1 MKSCAWIL
9 AVMAAGAVM
18 ADAAAPANDN
28 FASRQVLSGA
38 AVSVEATNVG
48 ATMESGESYLGGLY
62 GATVWYSWTAPVA
75 GWVRVETTGSEIDT
89 VLRVTTG
96 AAADSL
102 VGIGYNDD
110 DGEDGEVTSSL
121 TFQAVAGQMY
131 NLAVGG
137 MGGGSGAIA
146 LRIAS
151 GEAALPPVIL
161 SSVTLRPA
169 VVDVTEAAAEV
180 AVGYSVVAGTYNGEG
195 VARWSF
201 TAANGREIR
210 GDYESWDTGNPGGEG
225 TMTVPKS
232 FIPGEWALTVQLSAG
247 GFRPVRF
254 GGSESGAPYVFPV
267 GGVPVLTVRNSGG
280 YDAEYPVL
288 RSITVGSLTSG
299 VTHEVSVA
307 QAVVTL
313 PVRVELTDDFSG
325 VDRVEVG
332 LEADIGGLYSMVS
345 SALVR
350 TAGTEVAGV
359 WTGLISVSSAITTGE
374 YRVFVV
380 AEDKDGRRS
389 YYNDERGGQLMPGGE
404 LALRVLDGSGI
415 YALWRW
421 GWSPVDDVARQIG
434 GVSDDPDGDGVNNLL
449 CMAFDLNPFGWWN
462 PGSYLP
468 EVTMTGAGGEGRL
481 RIRYARR
488 KDEWGTLGL
497 SYVPQFGAGGGV
509 WEDASAQ
516 AVVTELWY
524 GWEEVVVTD
533 TVTAGEAGRRFGRVK
548 VTYSV

>member
-1 MKSCAWIL
+1 
-9 AVMAAGAVM
+9 MAAGAVM
-18 ADAAAPANDN
+18 AEAAAPANDD
-28 FASRQVLSGA
+28 FASRQVLSGV
-38 AVSVEATNVG
+38 AVSVVATNME
-48 ATMESGESYLGGLY
+48 ATMEGGENDLGGLY

-89 VLRVTTG
+89 VLRVSTG

-110 DGEDGEVTSSL
+110 GEDGGVTSSL
-121 TFQAVAGQMY
+121 TFSAVAGQVY

-137 MGGGSGAIA
+137 MGGGTGAIA

-151 GEAALPPVIL
+151 GDAALPPVML
-161 SSVTLRPA
+161 SSVTLSPS

-180 AVGYSVVAGTYNGEG
+180 AVGFSVVAGSYSGEG
-195 VARWSF
+195 VARWF
-201 TAANGREIR
+201 MTAANGREIR
-210 GDYESWDTGNPGGEG
+210 GDYESWDTGMPVSEG

-232 FIPGEWALTVQLSAG
+232 FMPGEWTLTVQLSAG

-267 GGVPVLTVRNSGG
+267 GGVPVLTVRNPGG
-280 YDAEYPVL
+280 YDAAPPVL
-288 RSITVGSLTSG
+288 RSIAVGPLTSG
-299 VTHEVSVA
+299 VTHEVSVEE
-307 QAVVTL
+307 AVVTL

-332 LEADIGGLYSMVS
+332 IEADIGGLYSMVS
-345 SALVR
+345 SVLVR

-359 WTGLISVSSAITTGE
+359 WTGSISVSSEVTTGA
-374 YRVFVV
+374 YRVFVI
-380 AEDKDGRRS
+380 AKDKDGRRS
-389 YYNDERGGQLMPGGE
+389 YYNGERGGQPMPGGE
-404 LALRVLDGSGI
+404 LALRVLNGSGI

-421 GWSPVDDVARQIG
+421 SWSPGEDEARQIG
-434 GVSDDPDGDGVNNLL
+434 RVSDDPDGDGVNNLL

-481 RIRYARR
+481 RIRYGRR
-488 KDEWGTLGL
+488 KDEWGALGL
-497 SYVPQFGAGGGV
+497 SYVAQFSAGGGV
-509 WEDASAQ
+509 WVDASAQ
-516 AVVTELWY
+516 AVVTDLGY

-533 TVTAGEAGRRFGRVK
+533 AVAAGVAGRRFGRVK
-548 VTYSV
+548 VTYAE